1 MVLGWLCKTL
11 YLLIII
17 NYVFRRIHLWVKIRF
32 TWSLYS
38 KIFIFYSFGHLRLDC
53 FISHKRKTYK
63 ERYFYAFF
71 IVFYIF
77 SVISISFF
85 PFCPSYQLDYFPEML
100 TLRYN
105 LIPFDSF
112 QNQISWRPDKH
123 IILFIPTWF
132 IFPFLLR
139 WKYSWKK
146 IIFFWLCVS
155 FWVEIL
161 QFLYSFISSNLWYY
175 PPKVFNVDDIIMNT
189 IWVFIWFI
197 AYSIYENL
205 SKIYKK

>member
-1 MVLGWLCKTL
+1 MYLEEYIYELKYVLLDHYTQK
-11 YLLIII
+11 YL
-17 NYVFRRIHLWVKIRF
+17 
-32 TWSLYS
+32 
-38 KIFIFYSFGHLRLDC
+38 
-53 FISHKRKTYK
+53 
-63 ERYFYAFF
+63 FF
-71 IVFYIF
+71 IVLAIYVWIASFHIKEKLTRKDIFMHFLLFFYIF

-85 PFCPSYQLDYFPEML
+85 PFRPSYQLDYFPEML

-105 LIPFDSF
+105 LIPFDIF